1 MGYFQGQEAGNVFRY
16 LFSLTIRY
24 LINYT
29 KYRKEELLMRTLK
42 STPKADG

>member
-16 LFSLTIRY
+16 LLSLTIRY

-29 KYRKEELLMRTLK
+29 K
-42 STPKADG
+42 